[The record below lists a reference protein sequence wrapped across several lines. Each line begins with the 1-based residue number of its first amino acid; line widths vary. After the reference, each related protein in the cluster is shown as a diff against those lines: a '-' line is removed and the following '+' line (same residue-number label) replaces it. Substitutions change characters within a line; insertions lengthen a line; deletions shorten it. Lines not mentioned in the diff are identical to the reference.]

1 MFTEGYINI
10 HRKILNWEW
19 YNDLNVYRLFMHL
32 LLTVNWTS
40 SIWHG
45 TEIKPGQ
52 IITSVEHLSTETG
65 LSKQQIRTA
74 LNKLQKT
81 GEITIQT
88 TNKYTFIT
96 VENYDM
102 YQNSQEKNNIKAD
115 SEKDRSNKQITNKI
129 QRK

>member
-19 YNDLNVYRLFMHL
+19 YNDPNVYRLFMHL

-102 YQNSQEKNNIKAD
+102 YQNLQEKNILMK
-115 SEKDRSNKQITNKI
+115 
-129 QRK
+129 